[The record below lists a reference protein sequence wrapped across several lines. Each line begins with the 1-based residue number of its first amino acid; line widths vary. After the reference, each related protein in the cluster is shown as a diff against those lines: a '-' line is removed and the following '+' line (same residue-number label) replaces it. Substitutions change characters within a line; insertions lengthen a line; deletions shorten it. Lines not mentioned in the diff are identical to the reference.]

1 MNVCDVR
8 HEPRYQITYRGARG
22 SKYKQKPNS
31 DYSPVW
37 LVCESCMENKKH
49 FGSEDQ
55 VISTE
60 VLA

>member
-1 MNVCDVR
+1 MNVCDPR

-22 SKYKQKPNS
+22 SNYTIARATN
-31 DYSPVW
+31 YNPVW

-49 FGSEDQ
+49 FGSEEQ